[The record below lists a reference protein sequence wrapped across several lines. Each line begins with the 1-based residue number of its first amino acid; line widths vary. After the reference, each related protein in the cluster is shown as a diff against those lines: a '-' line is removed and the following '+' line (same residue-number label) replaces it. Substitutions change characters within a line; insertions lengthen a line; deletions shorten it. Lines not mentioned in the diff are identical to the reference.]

1 MLDSHTSAQLTK
13 QQHRSVNQRP
23 PLSIWA
29 LGLRVI
35 PLTVS
40 FVLFVFAAS
49 VDVQRWGTRSV
60 QAMLVVAVG
69 LSVLGVAVFIPKRR
83 FPK

>member
-13 QQHRSVNQRP
+13 QQQRGANQRP
-23 PLSIWA
+23 PLSMWA

-49 VDVQRWGTRSV
+49 VDVQRWGSHSV
-60 QAMLVVAVG
+60 QAMLIVALG
-69 LSVLGVAVFIPKRR
+69 LGVLGVAIFIPKRR